1 MEQWRYPRCCYPSCQ
16 CRTRLE
22 YPVWRP
28 TIIWFGLTW
37 SLELYQQT
45 NARLWRQGQQSTVV
59 IHHIIAKDTIDEDVM
74 KALRKKRKSNRLFID
89 SVKSQNWRCCP
100 LTDPYENL
108 ANSIV
113 LLAVKDYRDA
123 LKKLKKWPRNESAK
137 IMKDE
142 VERFFRSA
150 WYREL
155 TSVDGEYLISKL
167 QAEVDEP

>member
-1 MEQWRYPRCCYPSCQ
+1 M
-16 CRTRLE
+16 
-22 YPVWRP
+22 
-28 TIIWFGLTW
+28 
-37 SLELYQQT
+37 
-45 NARLWRQGQQSTVV
+45 
-59 IHHIIAKDTIDEDVM
+59 
-74 KALRKKRKSNRLFID
+74 
-89 SVKSQNWRCCP
+89 
-100 LTDPYENL
+100 TDPYENL

-123 LKKLKKWPRNESAK
+123 LKKLKKWPRNESEK

-155 TSVDGEYLISKL
+155 TSVDGEFLISKL

>member
-1 MEQWRYPRCCYPSCQ
+1 M
-16 CRTRLE
+16 
-22 YPVWRP
+22 
-28 TIIWFGLTW
+28 
-37 SLELYQQT
+37 
-45 NARLWRQGQQSTVV
+45 
-59 IHHIIAKDTIDEDVM
+59 
-74 KALRKKRKSNRLFID
+74 
-89 SVKSQNWRCCP
+89 
-100 LTDPYENL
+100 TDLYENL

-123 LKKLKKWPRNESAK
+123 LKKLKKWPRNESAQ

-167 QAEVDEP
+167 QAEVEES

>member
-1 MEQWRYPRCCYPSCQ
+1 
-16 CRTRLE
+16 
-22 YPVWRP
+22 
-28 TIIWFGLTW
+28 
-37 SLELYQQT
+37 
-45 NARLWRQGQQSTVV
+45 
-59 IHHIIAKDTIDEDVM
+59 
-74 KALRKKRKSNRLFID
+74 
-89 SVKSQNWRCCP
+89 

-142 VERFFRSA
+142 VERFFRSD

-155 TSVDGEYLISKL
+155 TSVDGEILIKKL
-167 QAEVDEP
+167 QAEVSEQ

>member
-1 MEQWRYPRCCYPSCQ
+1 M
-16 CRTRLE
+16 
-22 YPVWRP
+22 
-28 TIIWFGLTW
+28 
-37 SLELYQQT
+37 
-45 NARLWRQGQQSTVV
+45 
-59 IHHIIAKDTIDEDVM
+59 
-74 KALRKKRKSNRLFID
+74 
-89 SVKSQNWRCCP
+89 
-100 LTDPYENL
+100 TDPYENL

-123 LKKLKKWPRNESAK
+123 LKKLKKWPRNESPK

-167 QAEVDEP
+167 QAEVGKS

>member
-1 MEQWRYPRCCYPSCQ
+1 MS
-16 CRTRLE
+16 
-22 YPVWRP
+22 
-28 TIIWFGLTW
+28 
-37 SLELYQQT
+37 
-45 NARLWRQGQQSTVV
+45 
-59 IHHIIAKDTIDEDVM
+59 
-74 KALRKKRKSNRLFID
+74 
-89 SVKSQNWRCCP
+89 
-100 LTDPYENL
+100 DPYENL

-123 LKKLKKWPRNESAK
+123 LKKLKKWSRNESAK

-167 QAEVDEP
+167 QAEVEES